1 MHMLYICTYITLY
14 ISLYSILY
22 YTVYTYYN
30 PVIYTYTILY
40 IGILV
45 DDIYPSPYLPVT
57 TYIPDTT
64 PPAVL
69 AFHLNN
75 TLNILT
81 IYFND
86 ILYIHNP
93 LIDIVLS
100 SINLISNYGVSSP
113 MSQATLL
120 TQYNSNNITINIYN
134 IRTHLNALIIGY
146 LQSTTF
152 LYISQK
158 GGVVDDS
165 PARNPINKMLVINP
179 VSILLTCV

>member
-1 MHMLYICTYITLY
+1 MLILIHIHILHM
-14 ISLYSILY
+14 
-22 YTVYTYYN
+22 
-30 PVIYTYTILY
+30 Y

-45 DDIYPSPYLPVT
+45 DGVYPSPYLPVT

-75 TLNILT
+75 TINILT

-120 TQYNSNNITINIYN
+120 TQYNSNNITINTYN
-134 IRTHLNALIIGY
+134 IRTHLNSLIIGY
-146 LQSTTF
+146 LQTTTF

-179 VSILLTCV
+179 VSILLTCVSYIVCVYVV